1 MNSSIAARQLC
12 CLLLATGAAFA
23 CRAEP
28 AASLYA
34 FSEVPAWVASAKT
47 QYDAPL
53 PSDGLSRGAW
63 HLMIDRQVN
72 VGARGDEY
80 YEHSA
85 IRILNVEGLDAE
97 SQIELDVDPS
107 YQTLAIHTL
116 QLVRAGRVIDQR
128 KLARITALPN
138 ETDAEKHMF
147 NGGYAVN
154 LLLSNVRV
162 GDVIEYSYTVSSVDH
177 LFPGNYA
184 RRFSVGWSVPV
195 LWQRLRVMY
204 PLSRPLQYRFSVAGE
219 PVPGVRDRG
228 PLRELTFLWQQLAGI
243 PAQSDRPGWY
253 SMWPFLDVSDYA
265 DWSQVAA
272 RMVPLYRL
280 DGRARP
286 ELDALV
292 ASIKSR
298 GGTPEQQALLALQHV
313 QDDIRYT
320 SISIG
325 RGSFA
330 PSDPEVVLGRRF
342 GDCKD
347 KSLLLATIL
356 RRLGIDATPAL
367 VHSRRGHALPQAL
380 PSAYAF
386 DHVIVR
392 AGIGAAVYWLDGT
405 DAKQYSA
412 LARLEP
418 ADFEYAL
425 AIGPEQGALQAIPRP
440 APDARAREVEATLDL
455 RKGLLK
461 PASFEVITRYRNA
474 SADYIRADLSRTS
487 DAERQSNY
495 VNYYARL
502 YPGIRAARAM
512 SVTDDTVNDELVTRE
527 SYLIDKVASEDGDGK
542 LTVVLHSDEM
552 YRYGEPIDSSV
563 RTVPLE
569 LDYPVN
575 VRQTVTALL
584 PESWAVKDELVK
596 VDNAAFHY
604 QSTINHSDRT
614 ITLSYEYQALSD
626 HVDVAALPRYV
637 IDRKKVNDDMDY
649 RFWRKTNAAA
659 PAGFSI
665 APAPAAVSLVSL
677 LLSVWL
683 MIRVVYRYD
692 PPARPAAPSARSGI
706 GGWLLLPALSTL
718 ANPLILLYLIAQLLR
733 FVDAHMWAA
742 LPTIVAAAG
751 RSWAQPVLLLFL
763 CSGPAIFCCSCT
775 VAVLFFRRRSSAPV
789 LFVIM
794 LCAIVGYSFLVSGAV
809 ANSGIKSVATNR
821 HVITEL
827 IRGLVAIALWSA
839 YMRRSERV
847 KATFVNRLAIE
858 PSVSVPEPSRIA
870 AQGAD

>member
-1 MNSSIAARQLC
+1 MNSSIAVRQLC
-12 CLLLATGAAFA
+12 CLLLATGAAFT
-23 CRAEP
+23 CRAQP
-28 AASLYA
+28 AANLYA
-34 FSEVPAWVASAKT
+34 FSQVPAWVALAKA

-85 IRILNVEGLDAE
+85 IRILNAEGLDAE
-97 SQIELDVDPS
+97 SQIELNIDPS

-138 ETDAEKHMF
+138 ETDAEKHVF

-162 GDVIEYSYTVSSVDH
+162 GDVIEYSYTVISVDH

-184 RRFSVGWSVPV
+184 RRFTVGWSVPE
-195 LWQRLRVMY
+195 LWQRLRVVY
-204 PLSRPLQYRFSVAGE
+204 PVSRPLQYRFNVAGE
-219 PVPGVRDRG
+219 PVPSVRDRG

-243 PAQSDRPGWY
+243 PAQSDRPSWY

-286 ELDALV
+286 QLDALI

-298 GGTPEQQALLALQHV
+298 GGAPEQQALLALQHV

-347 KSLLLATIL
+347 KSLLLVTIL
-356 RRLGIDATPAL
+356 RRLGIDATAAL
-367 VHSRRGHALPQAL
+367 VHSRRGHTLPQAL

-392 AGIGAAVYWLDGT
+392 AGIGAAVYWLDAT
-405 DAKQYSA
+405 EAKQYSA
-412 LARLEP
+412 LPRLEP

-425 AIGPEQGALQAIPRP
+425 AIGPEQRALQAIPRP

-455 RKGLLK
+455 RNGLLK
-461 PASFEVITRYRNA
+461 PAQFEVITRYRNA

-502 YPGIRAARAM
+502 YPGIRAAKAM
-512 SVTDDTVNDELVTRE
+512 SVTDDTVNDVLVTRE

-552 YRYGEPIDSSV
+552 YRYGDPIDSSV

-584 PESWAVKDELVK
+584 PESWPVKDELVK

-604 QSTINHSDRT
+604 QSTISHSDRA
-614 ITLSYEYQALSD
+614 ITLSYAYQALAD

-637 IDRKKVNDDMDY
+637 IDRKKLNDDMDY
-649 RFWRKTNAAA
+649 RFWRNINAAA

-665 APAPAAVSLVSL
+665 APAPVAVGLVSL
-677 LLSVWL
+677 LLSVWV
-683 MIRVVYRYD
+683 MIGVVYRYD
-692 PPARPAAPSARSGI
+692 PPARPAAPGARSGI
-706 GGWLLLPALSTL
+706 AGWLLVPALSAAL
-718 ANPLILLYLIAQLLR
+718 DPLIFVYLIAQLLR
-733 FVDAHMWAA
+733 YVDASMWAV
-742 LPTIVAAAG
+742 LPTIVAASY
-751 RSWAQPVLLLFL
+751 RSWAQPALLLL
-763 CSGPAIFCCSCT
+763 LSSGAAIFCFTCT

-789 LFVIM
+789 LFVVM
-794 LCAIVGYSFLVSGAV
+794 LCAIVGYSCVIDAAL
-809 ANSGIKSVATNR
+809 ANSGIKTVGTNL
-821 HVITEL
+821 HAVTDL
-827 IRGLVAIALWSA
+827 IRGVITIAIWSA
-839 YMRRSERV
+839 YMRRSARV
-847 KATFVNRLAIE
+847 KATFVNRLERAG
-858 PSVSVPEPSRIA
+858 A
-870 AQGAD
+870 ALAPVQSPVAPQAAE